1 MTEGAPPAIPPRGPR
16 RILVGFDGSRPS
28 DRAVRLA
35 LVWGEATGAAVF
47 VVHASEPPH
56 AIAEPRTDEAR
67 GAEAS
72 GIDLAL
78 ADVRRSAEEL
88 GVPLTVWVREGAP
101 ARILIASTNEIDADL
116 VVVGTRGLRGAS
128 RVLLGSV
135 SSELLARAGRP
146 VLVVP

>member
-1 MTEGAPPAIPPRGPR
+1 MTEGAPPAAPAGGPR
-16 RILVGFDGSRPS
+16 RILVGFDGARSS

-35 LVWGEATGAAVF
+35 LVWAQGIGADVF
-47 VVHASEPPH
+47 VVHASEPPR

-72 GIDLAL
+72 GMALAL
-78 ADVRRSAEEL
+78 ADVRRFAEEL
-88 GVPLTVWVREGAP
+88 GVRLTVWVREGAP
-101 ARILIASTNEIDADL
+101 ARVLIDSTTETDADL
-116 VVVGTRGLRGAS
+116 VVVGTRGLRGAP
-128 RVLLGSV
+128 RAPLGSV

>member
-1 MTEGAPPAIPPRGPR
+1 MTKGAPPAAPAGGPR
-16 RILVGFDGSRPS
+16 RILVGFDGARPS

-35 LVWGEATGAAVF
+35 LVWAQGIGADVF

-72 GIDLAL
+72 GMALAL
-78 ADVRRSAEEL
+78 ADVRRFAEEL
-88 GVPLTVWVREGAP
+88 GVRLTVWVREGAP
-101 ARILIASTNEIDADL
+101 ARILIDSTNETDADL
-116 VVVGTRGLRGAS
+116 VVVGARGLRGAP
-128 RVLLGSV
+128 RAPLGSV